1 MELKIHRVNKEIDP
15 PQYTRASDIA
25 FDLRSAEEVLLAP
38 GQKHIVKTGLR
49 VAIPPGYAGLIWDRS
64 GLSSKKEIHC
74 LAGVID
80 PAYRG
85 EIGVVLKNLGSEEY
99 VISKNERI
107 AQMLI
112 QPAHQ
117 VSFVEVEELDE
128 ATDRKQNGFG
138 SSGRF

>member
-25 FDLRSAEEVLLAP
+25 FDLRSAEEVLLKP
-38 GQKHIVKTGLR
+38 GQKHIVKTGIR
-49 VAIPPGYAGLIWDRS
+49 MAVPEGYAGLIWDRS
-64 GLSSKKEIHC
+64 GLSSKRGIHC

-99 VISKNERI
+99 LISKNERI
-107 AQMLI
+107 AQVLI

-117 VSFVEVEELDE
+117 VRFVETEELDDD
-128 ATDRKQNGFG
+128 TDRERNGFG

>member
-1 MELKIHRVNKEIDP
+1 MELKIHRINKEIDP

-25 FDLRSAEEVLLAP
+25 FDLRSAEEVLLKP

-49 VAIPPGYAGLIWDRS
+49 MAIPPGYAGLVWDRS
-64 GLSSKKEIHC
+64 GLAAKNQIHC

-85 EIGVVLKNLGSEEY
+85 EVGVVLKNIGDEEFL
-99 VISKNERI
+99 IEKNMRI

-117 VSFVEVEELDE
+117 VTFSEVEELDE
-128 ATDRKQNGFG
+128 DTDRGRNGFG
-138 SSGRF
+138 SSGLK